1 MFSGIDEPNQVK
13 KIRFTVCYDCHHSDR
28 IGLTFKQV
36 TDENLYSGLTEM
48 YELPEQEEGG
58 GGEHTGPTINT

>member
-48 YELPEQEEGG
+48 QELPELD
-58 GGEHTGPTINT
+58 T